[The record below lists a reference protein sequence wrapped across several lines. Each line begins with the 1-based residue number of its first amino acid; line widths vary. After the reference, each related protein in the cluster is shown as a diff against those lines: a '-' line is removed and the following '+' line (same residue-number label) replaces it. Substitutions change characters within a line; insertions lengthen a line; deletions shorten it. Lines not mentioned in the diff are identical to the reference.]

1 MFYILEVFVFLKR
14 NWLQV
19 CAGRDCKLE
28 EVCRKEQKKTIRLVS
43 NILRV
48 SVTWFEV

>member
-1 MFYILEVFVFLKR
+1 MFCILEVFVFLKR

-19 CAGRDCKLE
+19 CAGRECKFE

>member
-1 MFYILEVFVFLKR
+1 MFCILEVFVILKR

-19 CAGRDCKLE
+19 CAGRECKFD